1 MLILFFSETRSM
13 NPGDVDYLPSIFP
26 THITQR
32 AIHYLGLQNA
42 EALMIQRFH
51 SKQNILVVLIGGG
64 CILFGIEHKFN
75 CLTRFHYETI
85 IESEISDPLLINTT
99 YY

>member
-51 SKQNILVVLIGGG
+51 SKQNILVVIGGG